1 MKETIVME
9 NQKYYI
15 AVEQGIASVVDA
27 MTAQSFEMNPYFDG
41 EVYGA
46 YISYEEAAKYA
57 NQMNR

>member
-1 MKETIVME
+1 ME
-9 NQKYYI
+9 NQKYYVT
-15 AVEQGIASVVDA
+15 VEQGIASVVDTV
-27 MTAQSFEMNPYFDG
+27 TAQAFEMDPYFDG

>member
-1 MKETIVME
+1 ME

-27 MTAQSFEMNPYFDG
+27 MTAQAFEMDPYFDG

-46 YISYEEAAKYA
+46 YDSYDEAARYV
-57 NQMNR
+57 NQMNC